1 MRDTTPARPALTLEL
16 PPLSL
21 YIHVPWCVRKC
32 PYCDFNS
39 HEQKGELP
47 EDDYIDALLDD
58 FRHDLPYVQ
67 KRAINTIFIGGG
79 TPSLLSA
86 RAYDR
91 LLNGL
96 QAMATF
102 ASDIEITLEANP
114 GTAER
119 EKFADYHSA
128 GINRLSLGIQ
138 SFDPQQL
145 QQLGR
150 IHNEHDAVRAI
161 EYAHMAGFSR
171 LNLDIMYGLQAQSLT
186 SAMSDLQQAIDAAP
200 EHISWYQLTIEPN
213 TVFFKHPPPLPPED
227 TLIDIQD
234 SGLTLL
240 ADNGFN
246 RYEISAFARTGGQSR
261 HNLNYW
267 RFGDYLGI
275 GAGAHGKIT
284 QRSRQR
290 ILRMHKRR
298 QPGHYLQ
305 AAALVKKQAQNQQA
319 GNLLNRYPY
328 LADAGPI
335 ETDQLPLEFLLNA
348 LRLRDGFT
356 REQFEQRTGLAFSEI
371 AKQVESLQQRQLLQV
386 DGNRI
391 STTDT
396 GYQFLNSVLEAFV

>member
-1 MRDTTPARPALTLEL
+1 MPSADPAPTLEL

-39 HEQKGELP
+39 HEQKGPLP

-58 FRHDLPYVQ
+58 FRHDLRYVQ
-67 KRAINTIFIGGG
+67 KRDISTIFIGGG

-86 RAYDR
+86 QAYDR
-91 LLNGL
+91 LFNGL
-96 QAMATF
+96 QAMASF

-119 EKFADYHSA
+119 EQFADYYRA

-138 SFDPQQL
+138 SFEPQQL

-150 IHNEHDAVRAI
+150 IHDEHDAARAI
-161 EYAHMAGFSR
+161 DFAHRAGFNR
-171 LNLDIMYGLQAQSLT
+171 LNLDIMYGLQAQGLHA
-186 SAMSDLQQAIDAAP
+186 AMSDLQQAINAAP

-227 TLIDIQD
+227 TLVDIQN
-234 SGLTLL
+234 SGLALL
-240 ADNGFN
+240 AENGFT
-246 RYEISAFARTGGQSR
+246 RYEISAFAKPGGQAR
-261 HNLNYW
+261 HNINYW
-267 RFGDYLGI
+267 QFGDYLGI

-290 ILRMHKRR
+290 ILRMHKRK

-305 AAALVKKQAQNQQA
+305 AAAVVKKQAQTSGA
-319 GNLLNRYPY
+319 NLLNRYPY
-328 LADAGPI
+328 LADAAPI
-335 ETDQLPLEFLLNA
+335 EPDQLPLEFLLNA
-348 LRLRDGFT
+348 LRLRQGFT
-356 REQFEQRTGLAFSEI
+356 RAQFEQRTGLPFSLI
-371 AKQVESLQQRQLLQV
+371 TKQVESLQQRQLLHWH
-386 DGNRI
+386 GSHLRA
-391 STTDT
+391 TDT
-396 GYQFLNSVLEAFV
+396 GYLFLNTVLEAFV

>member
-1 MRDTTPARPALTLEL
+1 MPPDKPSPGLEL

-39 HEQKGELP
+39 HEQNGPLP
-47 EDDYIDALLDD
+47 EDDYVDALLDD
-58 FRHDLPYVQ
+58 FRHDRRYLQ
-67 KRAINTIFIGGG
+67 KREISTIFIGGG

-91 LLNGL
+91 LFNGL
-96 QAMATF
+96 QAMASF

-114 GTAER
+114 GSAER

-150 IHNEHDAVRAI
+150 IHDAHDAARAI
-161 EYAHMAGFSR
+161 DFAHKAGFSR
-171 LNLDIMYGLQAQSLT
+171 LNLDIMYGLQAQSQT
-186 SAMSDLQQAIDAAP
+186 SAMRDLQKAINAAP
-200 EHISWYQLTIEPN
+200 QHISWYQLTIEPN

-234 SGLTLL
+234 SGLALL
-240 ADNGFN
+240 ADSGFA
-246 RYEISAFARTGGQSR
+246 RYEISAFARPGGQAR
-261 HNLNYW
+261 HNVNYW
-267 RFGDYLGI
+267 QFGDYLGI

-284 QRSRQR
+284 QPSRQR

-298 QPGHYLQ
+298 QPAHYLQ
-305 AAALVKKQAQNQQA
+305 AAAAVKKQAQANA
-319 GNLLNRYPY
+319 ANLLNRYPY

-335 ETDQLPLEFLLNA
+335 EPDQLPLEFLLNA

-356 REQFEQRTGLAFSEI
+356 REQFEGRTGLSFSLLT
-371 AKQVESLQQRQLLQV
+371 KQVESLQQRQLLRV
-386 DGNRI
+386 DGNHI
-391 STTDT
+391 AATDK
-396 GYQFLNSVLEAFV
+396 GYQFLNTVLEAFV

>member
-1 MRDTTPARPALTLEL
+1 MPTERVTLEL

-39 HEQKGELP
+39 HEQKGPLP

-67 KRAINTIFIGGG
+67 KRDISSIFIGGG

-86 RAYDR
+86 NAYDR
-91 LLNGL
+91 LLTGL
-96 QAMATF
+96 QTMTGFAT
-102 ASDIEITLEANP
+102 DIEITLEANP

-119 EKFADYHSA
+119 NKFTDYRSA

-138 SFDPQQL
+138 SFNPHQL

-150 IHNEHDAVRAI
+150 IHDEHDAVRAI
-161 EYAHMAGFSR
+161 EFAHKAGFSR
-171 LNLDIMYGLQAQSLT
+171 LNLDIMYGLQAQSLAD
-186 SAMSDLQQAIDAAP
+186 AMADLQQAIAAAP

-234 SGLTLL
+234 SGLALL
-240 ADNGFN
+240 ADQGFA
-246 RYEISAFARTGGQSR
+246 RYEVSAFARAGGQSR

-267 RFGDYLGI
+267 QFGDYLGI

-298 QPGHYLQ
+298 QPAHYLQ
-305 AAALVKKQAQNQQA
+305 AAAAAKAQREQHGA

-335 ETDQLPLEFLLNA
+335 ETDQLALEFLLNA
-348 LRLRDGFT
+348 LRLREGFT
-356 REQFEQRTGLAFSEI
+356 CEQFEQRTGLPFSQI
-371 AKQVESLQQRQLLQV
+371 AKQVESLQQRQLLHT
-386 DGNRI
+386 DGGRI
-391 STTDT
+391 RTTDT

>member
-1 MRDTTPARPALTLEL
+1 MPPIDPAPTLEL

-39 HEQKGELP
+39 HEQKGPLP
-47 EDDYIDALLDD
+47 EDDYVDALLDD
-58 FRHDLPYVQ
+58 FRHDLRYVQ
-67 KRAINTIFIGGG
+67 KRAISTIFIGGG

-86 RAYDR
+86 NAYDR
-91 LLNGL
+91 LFNGL
-96 QAMATF
+96 QAMTAF

-114 GTAER
+114 GSAER

-150 IHNEHDAVRAI
+150 IHDEHDAVRAI
-161 EYAHMAGFSR
+161 EFAHKAGFAR
-171 LNLDIMYGLQAQSLT
+171 LNLDIMYGLQAQTLA

-227 TLIDIQD
+227 TLMDIQD
-234 SGLTLL
+234 SGLALL
-240 ADNGFN
+240 ADNGFA
-246 RYEISAFARTGGQSR
+246 RYEVSAFAKAGGQAR
-261 HNLNYW
+261 HNVNYW
-267 RFGDYLGI
+267 QFGDYLGI
-275 GAGAHGKIT
+275 GAGAHAKIT

-290 ILRMHKRR
+290 IIRMHKRK

-305 AAALVKKQAQNQQA
+305 AAAVVKKQAKTNA
-319 GNLLNRYPY
+319 ANLLNRYPY
-328 LADAGPI
+328 LADAAPV
-335 ETDQLPLEFLLNA
+335 ESDQLPLEFLLNA

-356 REQFEQRTGLAFSEI
+356 CEQFEQRTGLAFSLI
-371 AKQVESLQQRQLLQV
+371 GKQVESLRQQQLLRV
-386 DGNRI
+386 DGNQI
-391 STTDT
+391 STTDH
-396 GYQFLNSVLEAFV
+396 GYQFLNTVLEAFV